1 MPYKFECQMC
11 DGVVTGDTK
20 AEVIEGIKKHGAE
33 AHGLDP
39 MPQAEIDKRKPMIK
53 EY

>member
-1 MPYKFECQMC
+1 MC